1 MAWNEAKNYQLSTH
15 DIGIN
20 LCVTHI
26 YNALS
31 LQYVAMRRVVN
42 ASAGANTNWHGGR
55 GVRMEIGAYV
65 ACMAVHVTYVHP
77 PNLNKIFEFRPCI
90 TMHTCN

>member
-1 MAWNEAKNYQLSTH
+1 M
-15 DIGIN
+15 
-20 LCVTHI
+20 
-26 YNALS
+26 
-31 LQYVAMRRVVN
+31 N

-77 PNLNKIFEFRPCI
+77 PTLTKYLNLDHAYAFIQINAYMDEPL
-90 TMHTCN
+90 